1 MNSSLQKHERTT
13 HCYGGCQY
21 VSSCALVEQLG
32 KSSSDRR
39 TASLLY
45 EFWCDGL
52 FCYVKLYVDISDSR
66 IWSAPP
72 PLDGECENW
81 NTRWTPKAAD
91 KEDSRPLFQ
100 LPHLHDKWRKRIFK
114 IFLSINLWTCVP
126 QAFPLVTWAARA
138 GWDCVNWVRLC
149 ERTPTRIRSPPQ
161 SGCYNQ
167 TLSQKSS
174 TKWTF
179 PLMMIACAELV
190 YITANLHYSLHN
202 CDCDINNIY
211 RDTLCEQGFK
221 YVSST

>member
-138 GWDCVNWVRLC
+138 GWDCVNALPLESGPHHNQAATIRRYRRKVQPNELSRLWWLRVQNWSIYATVYVTAIC
-149 ERTPTRIRSPPQ
+149 QPSRNSW
-161 SGCYNQ
+161 SH
-167 TLSQKSS
+167 
-174 TKWTF
+174 
-179 PLMMIACAELV
+179 CAD
-190 YITANLHYSLHN
+190 H
-202 CDCDINNIY
+202 
-211 RDTLCEQGFK
+211 
-221 YVSST
+221 